1 VLTTKSLNAEVDL
14 SEEEGSVILNVIAQ
28 ITDHGAFDGDT
39 VPYTPIVIDMS
50 KNSYYFSK
58 VAKCK

>member
-1 VLTTKSLNAEVDL
+1 
-14 SEEEGSVILNVIAQ
+14 VILNVIAQ

-50 KNSYYFSK
+50 KTSYYFSK
-58 VAKCK
+58 VAKCKRSNYFVLT